1 MTKVLYLDW
10 MYTAGVPVRVEIHP
24 ETICIILWDGF
35 SQLTQSPSAFYTLL
49 QAHAPKSV
57 ENSSAS
63 LSLECSNCISIW
75 TVPPGVCILA
85 QATLPLR
92 DCGSGGRDQT
102 QTQRPNCLSSP
113 AQVHIECGKSGEV
126 QCQNDTE
133 ELIFSH
139 GENYMNILKRKTH
152 MEVFV
157 KHLALWRLLGRG
169 LHKFEEKISSSGMGL
184 FRSVYLTLN
193 VIKSVEHKLSV
204 LKLDLQLSDS
214 KFIFMCMMLWQFFMY
229 LLIQSWLCFLP
240 IPQFWWDDQ

>member
-1 MTKVLYLDW
+1 M
-10 MYTAGVPVRVEIHP
+10 E
-24 ETICIILWDGF
+24 
-35 SQLTQSPSAFYTLL
+35 LL
-49 QAHAPKSV
+49 QHFISIFDCILALFIHLSKSDQSSLFGLDVHCRCPCQGGDSLRNYLHPLRWVFPVDSVSISILYPFAGSCAPKSV

-63 LSLECSNCISIW
+63 LSLECSNCVSIW

-113 AQVHIECGKSGEV
+113 SQVHIECGESGEV

-157 KHLALWRLLGRG
+157 KHLAL
-169 LHKFEEKISSSGMGL
+169 
-184 FRSVYLTLN
+184 
-193 VIKSVEHKLSV
+193 
-204 LKLDLQLSDS
+204 
-214 KFIFMCMMLWQFFMY
+214 
-229 LLIQSWLCFLP
+229 
-240 IPQFWWDDQ
+240 